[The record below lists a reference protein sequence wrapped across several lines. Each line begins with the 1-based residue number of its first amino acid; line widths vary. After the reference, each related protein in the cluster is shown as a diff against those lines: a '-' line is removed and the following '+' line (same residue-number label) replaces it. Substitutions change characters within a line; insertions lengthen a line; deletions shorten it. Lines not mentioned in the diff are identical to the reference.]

1 MKPLDIAFVHVHDP
15 ADPHTWSGIPSAIL
29 NHLVRAGSH
38 VEPIGPLHRRTRY
51 LLSPIWI
58 YCKATHRAYHPDR
71 EPLLTASFARQIER
85 ALRGRRFDA
94 ILATETFIISRL
106 NRPEPI
112 TYWSDGVWD
121 IMADYYYH
129 NPLASFHTR
138 AKLHERQGIEK
149 AAHAVYSSDWA
160 ADGAR
165 RHYGVSNDKLSV
177 IPFGPNLEIS
187 HTRADIENALR
198 ARRRDLCVLLFLG
211 VDWERKG
218 GQIALEAA
226 RLLNQR
232 GLKTE
237 LVVVGCKVPGEKPDF
252 VREVGYVSK
261 RTVEG
266 RGLLS
271 ELLRSS
277 HFLILPTRAECSAIV
292 FCEASAFGL
301 PIVTTDTG
309 GISTYVRHDVNGIRF
324 PLSADAEE
332 YSERIYRLF
341 HDRSAYEAMSLNGWN
356 EFQSRLNWE
365 SSVTSLLSKMRQY
378 S

>member
-1 MKPLDIAFVHVHDP
+1 
-15 ADPHTWSGIPSAIL
+15 
-29 NHLVRAGSH
+29 
-38 VEPIGPLHRRTRY
+38 
-51 LLSPIWI
+51 
-58 YCKATHRAYHPDR
+58 
-71 EPLLTASFARQIER
+71 
-85 ALRGRRFDA
+85 
-94 ILATETFIISRL
+94 
-106 NRPEPI
+106 
-112 TYWSDGVWD
+112 
-121 IMADYYYH
+121 
-129 NPLASFHTR
+129 
-138 AKLHERQGIEK
+138 
-149 AAHAVYSSDWA
+149 
-160 ADGAR
+160 
-165 RHYGVSNDKLSV
+165 
-177 IPFGPNLEIS
+177 
-187 HTRADIENALR
+187 
-198 ARRRDLCVLLFLG
+198 
-211 VDWERKG
+211 
-218 GQIALEAA
+218 
-226 RLLNQR
+226 
-232 GLKTE
+232 
-237 LVVVGCKVPGEKPDF
+237 